1 MRRFMASILVCA
13 GNEWAALYHLSRRP
27 SVQPRLPLLLDLLR
41 LLPKRLPDQFLG
53 AAGCKDGAQKRRK
66 NLLAVLR
73 QGKAQK
79 EVLFRRS
86 ANRVHLCRIE
96 RRVEQN

>member
-1 MRRFMASILVCA
+1 MVSPLRRGSHRRPHA
-13 GNEWAALYHLSRRP
+13 RRP
-27 SVQPRLPLLLDLLR
+27 SFQPRLPLLLDLLR

-86 ANRVHLCRIE
+86 ANGVHLCRIE